1 MKKTYSRIAAALT
14 ASAAALGLCRAFPAS
29 AADSIRLMGDLDGDL
44 KVTAADAQITLT
56 LYTQS
61 VSGKIDN
68 TANHENGNADIDMNN
83 EIDVTDAQNILNYYC
98 QTLAGKQ
105 PLWADFREVSYHDGQ
120 DYTVI
125 SAATGERIAN
135 DNPFE
140 LKGMYL
146 EIGCAEG
153 APGETVT
160 VPVYLAGADD
170 LISFVM
176 FIDPPAGLE
185 PVSITSKV
193 DEDFELWHPSPEM
206 LKDSEEDYSPY
217 YAYLPKGSIVF
228 ANTDNIHPQ
237 DGYVIAY
244 YSYKIPEDAQP
255 GTVYPVCLN
264 AAKTAFTAYHPEK
277 AEPVQIGEDEWKF
290 DSSSETYQYTL
301 LNGVVAV
308 K

>member
-1 MKKTYSRIAAALT
+1 
-14 ASAAALGLCRAFPAS
+14 
-29 AADSIRLMGDLDGDL
+29 
-44 KVTAADAQITLT
+44 
-56 LYTQS
+56 
-61 VSGKIDN
+61 
-68 TANHENGNADIDMNN
+68 
-83 EIDVTDAQNILNYYC
+83 
-98 QTLAGKQ
+98 
-105 PLWADFREVSYHDGQ
+105 
-120 DYTVI
+120 
-125 SAATGERIAN
+125 
-135 DNPFE
+135 
-140 LKGMYL
+140 
-146 EIGCAEG
+146 
-153 APGETVT
+153 
-160 VPVYLAGADD
+160 
-170 LISFVM
+170 
-176 FIDPPAGLE
+176 
-185 PVSITSKV
+185 
-193 DEDFELWHPSPEM
+193 M